1 MNLYPE
7 VDVKEQRV
15 VGGQEGVFAEWGK
28 KKITKKINKINTH
41 THDEGILTLNKP
53 KQDI

>member
-28 KKITKKINKINTH
+28 KKNNKKNKQDKYTH
-41 THDEGILTLNKP
+41 TR
-53 KQDI
+53 